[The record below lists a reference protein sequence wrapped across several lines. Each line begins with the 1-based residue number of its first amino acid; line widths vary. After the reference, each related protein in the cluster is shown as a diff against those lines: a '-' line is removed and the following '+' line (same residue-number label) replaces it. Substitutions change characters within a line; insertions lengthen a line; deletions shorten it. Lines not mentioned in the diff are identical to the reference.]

1 MSCVHKKGTSQRPQ
15 RQFAC
20 RHCDRV
26 FQNYDNLFRHVTEN
40 HPFNQQE
47 GGRSAPNPRS
57 LYENQT
63 AENGQQ
69 RLSLANDVNNELDNN
84 AEKHQQPLEETAIG
98 NGVVNKYLMPTGN
111 EKYDVSAFFANVRG
125 QIQSFLQY
133 RVLTIGGIKW
143 NLCVQVK
150 LRRDDAE
157 GDANTSPYFRSQ
169 TYMTLSAE
177 DFAEHDLNEAM
188 QKMYASLEQFML
200 EGSGWYVNKVLKLE
214 IHTVTY
220 KLIRASTYLP
230 LPKSLAL
237 SRSLLNIENEDNEC
251 FLYCL
256 LASLYPVAK
265 EPERPMHYVRYEKEV
280 NMTGVTY
287 PITLPQIRRIEN
299 LNSMSLHMKIT
310 KFFH

>member
-1 MSCVHKKGTSQRPQ
+1 MKSHLCKNTCDFCGKSYSRLSNLLFHQNKVHGIQKHSISKCSSFLCDVCGKSSNKRYHLGRHMSCVHKKGRSQRPQ

-26 FQNYDNLFRHVTEN
+26 FQNYDNLFQHVTEN
-40 HPFNQQE
+40 HPFNRQE

-63 AENGQQ
+63 AETGQQ
-69 RLSLANDVNNELDNN
+69 RLSLANDVNETDNN
-84 AEKHQQPLEETAIG
+84 AEEHQQPLEETAIG

-111 EKYDVSAFFANVRG
+111 EKYDVLAFFANVRG

-133 RVLTIGGIKW
+133 RVLLIGGIKW
-143 NLCVQVK
+143 NLCVQVE

-188 QKMYASLEQFML
+188 QKMYASLEQFMR

-220 KLIRASTYLP
+220 KPIRASTYLP
-230 LPKSLAL
+230 LP
-237 SRSLLNIENEDNEC
+237 
-251 FLYCL
+251 
-256 LASLYPVAK
+256 
-265 EPERPMHYVRYEKEV
+265 
-280 NMTGVTY
+280 
-287 PITLPQIRRIEN
+287 
-299 LNSMSLHMKIT
+299 
-310 KFFH
+310 